1 MKVMDS
7 PNLTTPRKWLSSK
20 RKPNKTTVSNFHS
33 CTALHSTQA
42 VEHLV
47 PRPIE
52 ACQYNRTLIKA
63 TRKDGRYTKNWCN
76 YTGKVAIVV
85 ELFSK
90 TRICNLSV

>member
-1 MKVMDS
+1 M
-7 PNLTTPRKWLSSK
+7 
-20 RKPNKTTVSNFHS
+20 
-33 CTALHSTQA
+33 QA

-52 ACQYNRTLIKA
+52 ACQYNETLIKV

-76 YTGKVAIVV
+76 YTWKVAIV

-90 TRICNLSV
+90 TRICNLSVQDISSRMGK